1 MPLAL
6 YIKLSIPLL
15 SISLIFAILSGFFN
29 LRNKPFFRIVTKT
42 IASLLFVVAGILSF
56 MNTKTPYDILIVF
69 GLICGMIGDIF
80 LCFDDQIVDERE
92 KHFFLFGAITFVIGH
107 IFYIVFFFDI
117 VNSFNPWLIIL
128 IITLPVIMV
137 IVSKII
143 KVSAGKMKLLMPFY
157 YMLIALMATC
167 TINFHILNNTIASKL
182 ALSAGI
188 LFVLSDIALMF
199 KNFTKFKNH
208 PFLVY
213 FVLVTYYIAQGLF
226 ATMIFFI

>member
-6 YIKLSIPLL
+6 YIILP
-15 SISLIFAILSGFFN
+15 ISLIFAILSGFFN
-29 LRNKPFFRIVTKT
+29 LKNKPFFRIVTKT
-42 IASLLFVVAGILSF
+42 IASLLFVAAGILSF
-56 MNTKTPYDILIVF
+56 MNTKTPYDILVVF
-69 GLICGMIGDIF
+69 GLICGMTGDIF

-92 KHFFLFGAITFVIGH
+92 KHFFLFGAITFIIGH

-117 VNSFNPWLIIL
+117 INSFNYWLILL
-128 IITLPVIMV
+128 IIALPAAM
-137 IVSKII
+137 II
-143 KVSAGKMKLLMPFY
+143 ATKLVKVSAGKMKMLLPVYFL
-157 YMLIALMATC
+157 LIALMATC
-167 TINFHILNNTIASKL
+167 TINFHIQNQNIASKL

-188 LFVLSDIALMF
+188 LFVASDIALVF